1 MLMIQSL
8 SPLAL
13 LTIIRNFSFT
23 LPVNEF
29 LSLDEMI
36 VAFIKDNRILI
47 VVMILCP
54 IWIIAAMFS
63 YFSFSAFRWTDKK
76 GDLKLRMCM
85 KKMQV

>member
-1 MLMIQSL
+1 MIKRLKRMLMIQSL

-29 LSLDEMI
+29 QSLDEMI

-47 VVMILCP
+47 VVMILCL

-63 YFSFSAFRWTDKK
+63 YFS
-76 GDLKLRMCM
+76 LP
-85 KKMQV
+85 